1 MLRQMHP
8 IPHSCKTNQSRRTQK
23 VRRLLLARVQHVWYD
38 NTNRPRAVRFAAP
51 AGLWQQG
58 GPAMR
63 FFERFFQNKKAPNT
77 QPQGQTAQPGGPRPE
92 ELPPEEAP
100 AAGWDAITQAME
112 RLYPGQ
118 KQPLHYAAL
127 VKWRFGGNDPLDG
140 ISIYDGGSYW
150 HFVTYGFSELYEKEE
165 ETPEISGYGMEFT
178 CKLSKAGLADVDA
191 EQKCLC
197 GVLQALARISFTKGE
212 VFGPFEY
219 IYTGQAQG
227 IDAGQSSNITGFF
240 TVPDAG
246 LGEICTPKGRVRFVQ
261 LVGATDAEL
270 QLLLHKQLTVRQ
282 LYEKLGTD
290 VTSYHRASL
299 A

>member
-58 GPAMR
+58 GPAMC

-246 LGEICTPKGRVRFVQ
+246 LGEICTPNGRVRFVQ

-282 LYEKLGTD
+282 LYEKLVTD